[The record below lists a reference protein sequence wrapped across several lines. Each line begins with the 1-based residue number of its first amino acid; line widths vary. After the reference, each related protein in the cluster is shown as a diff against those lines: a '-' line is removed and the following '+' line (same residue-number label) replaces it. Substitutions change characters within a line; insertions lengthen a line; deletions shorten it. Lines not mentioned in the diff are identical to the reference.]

1 METQNNNHPAFD
13 VEAIKWNELEKIGIN
28 REALEESGDL
38 AVLLE
43 GRKTGIQSL
52 HLTCLGIEVV
62 MDATLQL
69 VNNEGEPQL
78 EIVGIRPEQMEK

>member
-1 METQNNNHPAFD
+1 METQNNNHSAFD

-28 REALEESGDL
+28 REALEDSGDL

-43 GRKTGIQSL
+43 GKKTSIQTL

-69 VNNEGEPQL
+69 IDNEGEPQL

>member
-38 AVLLE
+38 VVLLE

-52 HLTCLGIEVV
+52 HLTCLGLEVV

-69 VNNEGEPQL
+69 IVGEGEPQL

>member
-1 METQNNNHPAFD
+1 METQNNNHSAFD

-52 HLTCLGIEVV
+52 HLTCLGLEVV

-69 VNNEGEPQL
+69 IDNEGEPQL

>member
-1 METQNNNHPAFD
+1 METTPNNCPAFN
-13 VEAIKWNELEKIGIN
+13 VEAIKWNELENIGIN

-38 AVLLE
+38 GVLLE
-43 GRKTGIQSL
+43 GKKTGIQTL

-69 VNNEGEPQL
+69 VDNEGEPQL
-78 EIVGIRPEQMEK
+78 EIVGIRPEEMKK